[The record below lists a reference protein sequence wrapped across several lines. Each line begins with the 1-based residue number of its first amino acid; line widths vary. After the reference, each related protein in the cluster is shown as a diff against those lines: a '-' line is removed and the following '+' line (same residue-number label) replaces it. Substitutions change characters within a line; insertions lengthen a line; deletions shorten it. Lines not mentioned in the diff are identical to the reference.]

1 MCEHSWFWW
10 GCGEAKFAFEFFPHT
25 GKEKWILRDIVDDI
39 GSSNLFLAKV
49 GCFNYAFLRVCFMR
63 VYLSALFFYFLF
75 FGNATVGKLA
85 SPILDAS
92 GKKKKSTMFL
102 CLLGGCHDACCPV
115 RLYSSGHRRVF
126 CLLFVYLIWLI

>member
-49 GCFNYAFLRVCFMR
+49 GCFNYAFLRVYVFTCLLECFI
-63 VYLSALFFYFLF
+63 LFYF
-75 FGNATVGKLA
+75 V
-85 SPILDAS
+85 
-92 GKKKKSTMFL
+92 FL
-102 CLLGGCHDACCPV
+102 KMPL
-115 RLYSSGHRRVF
+115 
-126 CLLFVYLIWLI
+126 